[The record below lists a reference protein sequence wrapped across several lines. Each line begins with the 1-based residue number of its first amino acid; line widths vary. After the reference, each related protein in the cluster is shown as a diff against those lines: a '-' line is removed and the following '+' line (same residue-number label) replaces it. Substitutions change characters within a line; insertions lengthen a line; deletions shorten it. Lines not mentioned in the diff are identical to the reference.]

1 MYFHSQTFLYLFLPM
16 VLIGYYALQ
25 WLLLGNAR
33 TLRTTAQNA
42 FLFVASVFFYT
53 WGERGF
59 VLVLLGSL
67 AANYAFANA
76 IARNQIANRSGKRWL
91 VAAIVFDLGLL
102 VYFKYM
108 GFLAA
113 NLSLP
118 IGDIHLPIGISFF
131 TFQAI
136 SYVTDVYRREVP
148 AQQNFLRFG
157 LYVFLFP
164 HLIAGPIVRY
174 KDIASQLSVRCV
186 TRDTFAEGVR
196 RLILGLAKKVLIAD
210 TLAVVADQLF
220 QLPASDLTASAA
232 WLGMVCYALQIYFDF
247 SGYSDMAIGLG
258 KMIGFDFLE
267 NFNYPYT
274 AASVTEFWRRWHIS
288 LSSWFR
294 DYVYV
299 PLGGNR
305 GGKTYRNLL
314 IVFVLCGVWHGANWT
329 YLIWGVLH
337 GVLLIIE
344 RLGFGVL
351 LLKLPRPL
359 RHVYTLVVVTIG
371 WTFFRAQTP
380 AQAVAIIGAMFGF
393 AEGTYTATDLVKNST
408 IVAIVVGAIAALPV
422 HRLATR
428 WQNCGW
434 GIEAVGHV
442 AKLAALIGIM
452 LVVAAW
458 LAGNTYSAFIYF
470 RF

>member
-1 MYFHSQTFLYLFLPM
+1 MYFHSQTFLYLFLPI
-16 VLIGYYALQ
+16 VLVGYHALP
-25 WLLLGNAR
+25 WLLIGNAR

-42 FLFVASVFFYT
+42 FLFAASVYFYA
-53 WGERGF
+53 WGEKEF

-76 IARNQIANRSGKRWL
+76 IARNQLANRSGKRWL
-91 VAAIVFDLGLL
+91 IAAIAFDLGLL
-102 VYFKYM
+102 VYFKYT

-118 IGDIHLPIGISFF
+118 IAEIHLPIGISFF

-136 SYVTDVYRREVP
+136 SYVADVYRREVP
-148 AQQNFLRFG
+148 AQRNFLRFG

-174 KDIASQLSVRCV
+174 RDIAAQLSTRCV
-186 TRDTFAEGVR
+186 TLDSFAEGVR

-210 TLAVVADQLF
+210 TLAVVADHLF
-220 QLPASDLTASAA
+220 RLPESDLTASAA
-232 WLGMVCYALQIYFDF
+232 WLGMACYALQIYFDF

-258 KMIGFDFLE
+258 KMLGFDFLE

-274 AASVTEFWRRWHIS
+274 ATSVTEFWRRWHIS

-314 IVFVLCGVWHGANWT
+314 VVFILCGVWHGANWT
-329 YLIWGVLH
+329 FLIWGVLH
-337 GVLLIIE
+337 GVLLIVE
-344 RLGFGVL
+344 RLGLGAL

-380 AQAVAIIGAMFGF
+380 TQAVAIIGAMFGL
-393 AEGTYTATDLVKNST
+393 AEGTYTAADLIKNST
-408 IVAIVVGAIAALPV
+408 IIALGVGAIAALPV
-422 HRLATR
+422 HVLATR
-428 WQNCGW
+428 WHNCGW
-434 GIEAVGHV
+434 GIEAVGQLV
-442 AKLAALIGIM
+442 KVAALAGIM

>member
-1 MYFHSQTFLYLFLPM
+1 MYFHSQTLLYLFLPI
-16 VLIGYYALQ
+16 VLVGYHALP
-25 WLLLGNAR
+25 WLLIGNAR

-42 FLFVASVFFYT
+42 FLFAASVYFYA
-53 WGERGF
+53 WGEKEF

-76 IARNQIANRSGKRWL
+76 IARNQLANRSGKRWL
-91 VAAIVFDLGLL
+91 IAAIAFDLGLL
-102 VYFKYM
+102 VYFKYT

-118 IGDIHLPIGISFF
+118 IAEIHLPIGISFF

-136 SYVTDVYRREVP
+136 SYVADVYRREVP
-148 AQQNFLRFG
+148 AQRNFLRFG

-174 KDIASQLSVRCV
+174 RDIAAQLSSRCI
-186 TRDTFAEGVR
+186 TLDSFAEGVR

-210 TLAVVADQLF
+210 TLAVVADHLF
-220 QLPASDLTASAA
+220 RLPESDLTASAA
-232 WLGMVCYALQIYFDF
+232 WLGMACYALQIYFDF

-258 KMIGFDFLE
+258 KMLGFDFLE

-274 AASVTEFWRRWHIS
+274 ATSVTEFWRRWHIS

-314 IVFVLCGVWHGANWT
+314 VVFILCGVWHGA
-329 YLIWGVLH
+329 
-337 GVLLIIE
+337 E
-344 RLGFGVL
+344 
-351 LLKLPRPL
+351 PL
-359 RHVYTLVVVTIG
+359 
-371 WTFFRAQTP
+371 A
-380 AQAVAIIGAMFGF
+380 
-393 AEGTYTATDLVKNST
+393 
-408 IVAIVVGAIAALPV
+408 
-422 HRLATR
+422 
-428 WQNCGW
+428 C
-434 GIEAVGHV
+434 
-442 AKLAALIGIM
+442 
-452 LVVAAW
+452 
-458 LAGNTYSAFIYF
+458 AF
-470 RF
+470 

>member
-1 MYFHSQTFLYLFLPM
+1 MYFHSQTFLYLFLAI
-16 VLIGYYALQ
+16 VLIGYHALQ

-53 WGERGF
+53 WGEGGF
-59 VLVLLGSL
+59 VLVLLGL
-67 AANYAFANA
+67 LVANYAFANA
-76 IARNQIANRSGKRWL
+76 IARNQAANHTGKRWL
-91 VAAIVFDLGLL
+91 IAAIVFDLGLL
-102 VYFKYM
+102 VYFKYT

-113 NLSLP
+113 NLSWP
-118 IGDIHLPIGISFF
+118 IAEIHLPIGISFF

-174 KDIASQLSVRCV
+174 KDIASQLSERCV
-186 TRDTFAEGVR
+186 TRDSFAEGVR
-196 RLILGLAKKVLIAD
+196 RLIFGLAKKVLIAD
-210 TLAVVADQLF
+210 TLAVVADHLF
-220 QLPASDLTASAA
+220 RLPASDLTASAA

-314 IVFVLCGVWHGANWT
+314 IVFVLCGIWHGANWT

-344 RLGFGVL
+344 RLGLGAI
-351 LLKLPRPL
+351 LLKLPRPF
-359 RHVYTLVVVTIG
+359 RHVYTLVVVTVG
-371 WTFFRAQTP
+371 WTFFRAQTS

-393 AEGTYTATDLVKNST
+393 AEGTYTAADIVKNST
-408 IVAIVVGAIAALPV
+408 IVALAIGAIAALPV

-428 WQNCGW
+428 LENCSW
-434 GIEAVGHV
+434 GIEAVGHMV
-442 AKLAALIGIM
+442 KLAALAGIM
-452 LVVAAW
+452 LVVASW